1 LAVVALEALAQIKE
15 VMVLILFLALLLLL
29 AVAGAVE
36 TTLATAKMAVQVVAL
51 DAPVRETQMQ
61 QGAQVIRQL
70 NPRPKVTMVVLQMGR
85 LETVALVVAVVRVPL
100 V

>member
-1 LAVVALEALAQIKE
+1 LAVAVLEEQVAIKE

-36 TTLATAKMAVQVVAL
+36 TTLATAKM
-51 DAPVRETQMQ
+51 
-61 QGAQVIRQL
+61 
-70 NPRPKVTMVVLQMGR
+70 VVLQMGR

>member
-1 LAVVALEALAQIKE
+1 LAVAVLEEQVAIKE

-36 TTLATAKMAVQVVAL
+36 TTLATAKMVVQVVAL